1 MNHSRNSNAITV
13 SWPSAR
19 SLLDGYIIS
28 ISSECLM
35 KEEIL
40 PSTERTF
47 TFNSLSSGTD
57 FLISIVTTK
66 GLKRSHPTVL
76 MISTCKF
83 ILYLIDFS
91 WEKNNGNDCV

>member
-1 MNHSRNSNAITV
+1 MVENVILCVHFNDIAPSAVEFMNHSRNSNAITV

-40 PSTERTF
+40 PSTERYENIEEILCYVTWNTRLTF
-47 TFNSLSSGTD
+47 YIYF
-57 FLISIVTTK
+57 
-66 GLKRSHPTVL
+66 
-76 MISTCKF
+76 
-83 ILYLIDFS
+83 
-91 WEKNNGNDCV
+91 

>member
-1 MNHSRNSNAITV
+1 MVENVILCVRFNDIAPSAVEFMNHSRNSNAITV

-40 PSTERTF
+40 PSTERYENIKEKLCYVTWNMRLTF
-47 TFNSLSSGTD
+47 YIYF
-57 FLISIVTTK
+57 
-66 GLKRSHPTVL
+66 
-76 MISTCKF
+76 
-83 ILYLIDFS
+83 
-91 WEKNNGNDCV
+91 